1 MPQQLR
7 IDETIVSRVLETE
20 IIKNLGIPSQLP
32 DVERVVSVN
41 ARVEIS
47 SIELETGS
55 VVINGIIRATVYYAS
70 QDDPSDVISVRRNFT
85 FSDRIAV
92 AGARRGLDA
101 DAEVLITDIDFNVVN
116 NRTIG
121 LEFTLT
127 IDLDLTAPD
136 TVPLIEEREDVD
148 IRRERF
154 RIQRS
159 IRERNYTRELVETIR
174 IDTDMPNIRRV
185 VDVDNSIQISE
196 ITTNYDRVRVRGII
210 DSDLLYVDQNG
221 QLEYEDLTYGFNE
234 SFSFTGVTP
243 DMDAYV
249 ETNII
254 SEEVEL
260 IDRRRVRITSEVI
273 FTILVIEEEL
283 VEIPTDI
290 VSPVD
295 RVSPVRRNVIVERV
309 VVEERTRVSA
319 RDRVTIPQGNPDIA
333 RVISASGNIRGGSIE
348 VDAQNGGVLVS
359 GVIDANIIYVADLE
373 DQPVYFAPATVTFS
387 TFIDIPE
394 VETDMQAYADID
406 LNRITAS
413 GINEREISVRAI
425 LDVNLLVTERVR
437 VPVITSISDRPTQQ
451 PEQPA
456 APAPGQQVTY
466 VVQSGDTLYLIAQ
479 KFSVTVDRIIS
490 VNNITNPGNLQV
502 GQRLIIPGD

>member
-7 IDETIVSRVLETE
+7 IDETIVSRVLESE
-20 IIKNLGIPSQLP
+20 VIKNLGIPSELP
-32 DVERVVSVN
+32 DLERVVSVN
-41 ARVEIS
+41 ARVEIT

-70 QDDPSDVISVRRNFT
+70 SDDPSDVVSIRRNFT
-85 FSDRIAV
+85 FSDRLAV

-101 DAEVLITDIDFNVVN
+101 ETEALITDIDFSVIN

-127 IDLDLTAPD
+127 IDLELTAPD
-136 TVPLIEEREDVD
+136 TVPLIEEREDID

-154 RIQRS
+154 RIQRTL
-159 IRERNYTRELVETIR
+159 RERNYTGELVETIR
-174 IDTDMPNIRRV
+174 VDSEMPDIRRV

-196 ITTNYDRVRVRGII
+196 IVSGIDRVRVRGVIN
-210 DSDLLYVDQNG
+210 SDLLYVDQNG
-221 QLEYEDLTYGFNE
+221 QLEYEELAYGFNE
-234 SFSFTGVTP
+234 VFAFSGVTP
-243 DMDAYV
+243 DMEAYV
-249 ETNII
+249 ETNIVR
-254 SEEVEL
+254 EDVEL
-260 IDRRRVRITSEVI
+260 IDRRRIRITTEVV

-295 RVSPVRRNVIVERV
+295 RVFPVRRTVIVERI

-333 RVISASGNIRGGSIE
+333 RVISASGNIRGGNIE

-359 GVIDANIIYVADLE
+359 GVIDTNIIYVADLP

-387 TFIDIPE
+387 TFINIPE
-394 VETDMQAYADID
+394 V
-406 LNRITAS
+406 
-413 GINEREISVRAI
+413 
-425 LDVNLLVTERVR
+425 
-437 VPVITSISDRPTQQ
+437 
-451 PEQPA
+451 
-456 APAPGQQVTY
+456 
-466 VVQSGDTLYLIAQ
+466 
-479 KFSVTVDRIIS
+479 
-490 VNNITNPGNLQV
+490 
-502 GQRLIIPGD
+502 